1 MADEEKK
8 IPNPEEQQEEKAEE
22 QQEEQTESDLIAS
35 VKASYEEKIATI
47 KAEYDARLKERDKVI
62 KQLIK
67 EETDNP
73 PPTDG
78 IVEKINSRRIYKK
91 W

>member
-1 MADEEKK
+1 MTDEEKN
-8 IPNPEEQQEEKAEE
+8 ITDPEEKPEDKPEDQPNEK
-22 QQEEQTESDLIAS
+22 TESDLIAD
-35 VKASYEEKIATI
+35 VKASYEERIAQI

-67 EETDNP
+67 EEKDNP

-78 IVEKINSRRIYKK
+78 IVEKINSRRNYKK

>member
-1 MADEEKK
+1 MEEEEKTITDPEEKPEEKK
-8 IPNPEEQQEEKAEE
+8 EEQP
-22 QQEEQTESDLIAS
+22 ESDLIAD
-35 VKASYEEKIATI
+35 VKASYEEKIAQI

-67 EETDNP
+67 DEKDNP

-78 IVEKINSRRIYKK
+78 IVEKVNSRRNYKK

>member
-1 MADEEKK
+1 MTDEEK
-8 IPNPEEQQEEKAEE
+8 INANPEGQPEEKP
-22 QQEEQTESDLIAS
+22 ESDLVAE
-35 VKASYEEKIATI
+35 VKASYEEKIAQI

-67 EETDNP
+67 EEKDSP
-73 PPTDG
+73 PADG
-78 IVEKINSRRIYKK
+78 IVEKINSRRNYKK

>member
-1 MADEEKK
+1 MEDEEKN
-8 IPNPEEQQEEKAEE
+8 IPDPVEQPEEKPEEQPEEKP
-22 QQEEQTESDLIAS
+22 ESDLIAG
-35 VKASYEEKIATI
+35 VKASYEEKIAQI

-67 EETDNP
+67 EEKDNP

-78 IVEKINSRRIYKK
+78 IVEKINSRRNDKK